1 MANAQ
6 STGYTLVLSDEER
19 KELLRLLESSLT
31 ETHAEARRTEAPG
44 YRDQIHQEE
53 VLLRALTEKVRRLA
67 R

>member
-6 STGYTLVLSDEER
+6 STEYTLVLNDEER

-31 ETHAEARRTEAPG
+31 ETHSEARRTEAPG
-44 YRDQIHQEE
+44 YREQIHQEE
-53 VLLRALTEKVRRLA
+53 ALLRTLTEKVRRLG